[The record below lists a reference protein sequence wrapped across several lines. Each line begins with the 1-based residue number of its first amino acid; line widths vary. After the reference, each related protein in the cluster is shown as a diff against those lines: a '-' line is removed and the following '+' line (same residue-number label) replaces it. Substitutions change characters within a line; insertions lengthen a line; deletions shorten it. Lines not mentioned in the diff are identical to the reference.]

1 LRALG
6 SVEDEMAPI
15 VRPQKLPL
23 ANTVRAWFSGIPLTL
38 YPHLRASLTAVS
50 PPSTPVFMGSTRS
63 YLKAK
68 IQKTKTAGYIAGYS
82 LHVSSLSMSM
92 SIKYNMDFS
101 FQERL
106 TRMGIPPSVRVGK
119 KERKTK
125 DRKKKARQGRRS
137 DKTITRKDN

>member
-1 LRALG
+1 MLTLSCLVSCLTCLLLFCHYLCIVASTYPGKKGPKPLRALE

-23 ANTVRAWFSGIPLTL
+23 ANTVRAWSSGIPLTL

-68 IQKTKTAGYIAGYS
+68 MQKTKSAGYTAGYS
-82 LHVSSLSMSM
+82 LDVSSLQSLPC
-92 SIKYNMDFS
+92 
-101 FQERL
+101 RC
-106 TRMGIPPSVRVGK
+106 R
-119 KERKTK
+119 
-125 DRKKKARQGRRS
+125 
-137 DKTITRKDN
+137 